1 MTDVNMSKNPY
12 VGPRAFSESNKTT
25 FFGREAEARD
35 LISLV
40 ESEQLVIF
48 SAQSGAGKSSLINA
62 RLIPS
67 MRERGFHVLPSG
79 RLAGEPVK
87 NNITIENIFTFNL
100 LRSIDQ
106 RQRPVQSLAKMSI
119 HEFLQS
125 EKAHISSD
133 GKREQI
139 STVLVID
146 QFEEIVTT
154 HLEHWQARSQF
165 FSQLNDA
172 LAQDDLL
179 WVLLVLREDY
189 VPEIEPYAR
198 LLSGRM
204 QARFYMPRMERQA
217 ALMAIK
223 EPAKLGKRPFAAGA
237 AELLADNLRQLQ
249 SQQGVTQDVWGQFVE
264 PVQLQVVCFQLWQAL
279 ENQPVAPIT
288 NEHIIALGNVD
299 AALSAFYEQTI
310 ATALQGSDVTEL
322 QLRNWC
328 EEKLITSSHTRGTV
342 HAGSQESIAGVPTTL
357 VKRLEDLYLLRAER
371 RNGLWYE
378 LVHDRFIEPI
388 LQANEQ
394 WRLGQAPLLRDADMW
409 QRNGR
414 LSTYLYKGQQLADA
428 LASTPLAQAQPV
440 IKAFLETSIN
450 EEARQKLE
458 EDQEKARAAKT
469 SARRFRS
476 VLIGIGL
483 LSSVVLLALAYAF
496 FSGAKAAASQL
507 TAENARKNAII
518 QQATSEA
525 ASILVAQEQG
535 TAEAAVPTAQSEQ
548 STAETRSQ
556 QALDQQS
563 TAEAI
568 SNAAATAV
576 AQAESTRD
584 YAETLQTVAEDNQA
598 QTAEE
603 LALAEAA
610 QEDAESVRRL
620 QVIDRLRRDIKDA
633 TTDNNTELAVLLALE
648 TARLSEEQTGEPYPL
663 AASLRPLFANP
674 YFNHAANNNPSTI
687 RSGAS
692 VIGTA
697 DGYWRVR
704 NNNGTVTVDLINRDV
719 SIKLIDLPTRDLE
732 MALSPDNQQIAI
744 ASGTDIYLIEMPPLN
759 PERTIGNYTTDL
771 PPFAKLS
778 GHQTEIT
785 GLTFSAIGQKLLSS
799 SAGTTLEW
807 YLHAPV
813 LAYGENQVNT
823 TSTRQNDTTYE
834 TIFLEGG
841 TKTAV
846 SADGQLLVVVQ
857 PDDPNFQREN
867 NILIWPL
874 AKIVGE
880 ESLAPTLFTE
890 LGADDNEN
898 EPILLSDQIRHI
910 ETVALSPDGKWL
922 AAAIAKFQSPG
933 TIYLWAMD
941 DLLAEPIQLESHR
954 RPLQT
959 LTFSPN
965 GRYLLSGGGDGR
977 LSNVSDNALRVWD
990 MDNLES
996 EPIIT
1001 PEFEDSL
1008 SLITFTPDEQAVVIM
1023 DEGGHIHFYSWA
1035 NFPNSTPT
1043 QMGIDSAIT
1052 DIAFSPDEKLM
1063 AIADDS
1069 GYVHLHNL
1077 TNPSLPPDTLGERSG
1092 SGYTTITFSP
1102 DGSTMAMAG
1111 ANSTIYL
1118 WETADWF
1125 ASPLEMNGH
1134 YGAIIDLRF
1143 TPNGN
1148 QLISTSADT
1157 VRVWPMPQELE
1168 ATACALTQR
1177 NLTEI
1182 EWFTYFGEEPYH
1194 QTCPNNP

>member
-1 MTDVNMSKNPY
+1 MTYVTMSKNPY
-12 VGPRAFSESNKTT
+12 VGPRAFTESNQTT

-40 ESEQLVIF
+40 VSEQLVIF

-67 MRERGFHVLPSG
+67 MRERGFHTLPSG
-79 RLAGEPVK
+79 RLAGEPAESS
-87 NNITIENIFTFNL
+87 TAIENIFTFNL
-100 LRSIDQ
+100 LRSIDL
-106 RQRPVQSLAKMSI
+106 RQRSVESLAQMSI

-125 EKAHISSD
+125 EKEYVAAEGES
-133 GKREQI
+133 EQV

-154 HLEHWQARSQF
+154 HLKHWQARSQF
-165 FSQLNDA
+165 FTQLNDA
-172 LAQDDLL
+172 LTQNDLL
-179 WVLLVLREDY
+179 WILLVLREDY

-198 LLSGRM
+198 LLSGRL

-223 EPAKLGKRPFAAGA
+223 EPAKLGERPFADGA

-249 SQQGVTQDVWGQFVE
+249 SQQGVTQEVWGQFVE

-279 ENQPVAPIT
+279 ETQPLAPIT
-288 NEHIIALGNVD
+288 KDNITALGNVD

-310 ATALQGSDVTEL
+310 ATALLGSDVTEL

-342 HAGSQESIAGVPTTL
+342 HAGSQAFIAGVPTTII
-357 VKRLEDLYLLRAER
+357 KRLEDLYLLRAER
-371 RNGLWYE
+371 RGGLWYE

-388 LQANEQ
+388 LQANQQ

-414 LSTYLYKGQQLADA
+414 LLTHLYKGQRLADA
-428 LASTPLAQAQPV
+428 LESTPLAQAQPL
-440 IKAFLETSIN
+440 IKAFLEASAN

-469 SARRFRS
+469 SARRFRTLFLG
-476 VLIGIGL
+476 VGLI
-483 LSSVVLLALAYAF
+483 SSVVLIALAYAF

-518 QQATSEA
+518 QQGTSEA

-535 TAEAAVPTAQSEQ
+535 TAEAALPIAQSEQ
-548 STAETRSQ
+548 STAEARSQ
-556 QALDQQS
+556 QALNQQS

-576 AQAESTRD
+576 VQAEATSQ

-603 LALAEAA
+603 LAAAVDA
-610 QEDAESVRRL
+610 QEDAERVRRL
-620 QVIDRLRRDIKDA
+620 QVIDTLGRDIERAA
-633 TTDNNTELAVLLALE
+633 TANNTELAVLLTLE
-648 TARLSEEQTGEPYPL
+648 TARLSEEETSEPYPL
-663 AASLRPLFANP
+663 AESLRPLFAHS
-674 YFNHAANNNPSTI
+674 YFNHTVNRAPSTV
-687 RSGAS
+687 RSS
-692 VIGTA
+692 GTSINTN
-697 DGYWRVR
+697 DGNWRVW
-704 NNNGTVTVDLINRDV
+704 NENGTVVVKLIARDV
-719 SIKLIDLPTRDLE
+719 SIELIDLQTRTLR
-732 MALSPDNQQIAI
+732 MALSPDNEQIAI
-744 ASGTDIYLIEMPPLN
+744 ASGTDIYLMEMPPLN

-778 GHQTEIT
+778 GHQENIVA
-785 GLTFSAIGQKLLSS
+785 LEFSTDGQRLISS
-799 SAGTTLEW
+799 SPKTALEW

-813 LAYGENQVNT
+813 LAYGENEVNT
-823 TSTRQNDTTYE
+823 TSARQNDTTYE

-846 SADGQLLVVVQ
+846 SADGQLLVVIQ

-880 ESLAPTLFTE
+880 ESIAPTLFAE
-890 LGADDNEN
+890 LEASKGDD
-898 EPILLSDQIRHI
+898 PILLSDQIRHI

-922 AAAIAKFQSPG
+922 AVAIAKFQSPG
-933 TIYLWAMD
+933 TIYLWSMD
-941 DLLAEPIQLESHR
+941 NLSDEPIQLESHR

-965 GRYLLSGGGDGR
+965 GRYLLSGGGDGSI
-977 LSNVSDNALRVWD
+977 SNVSDNGLRVWD
-990 MDNLES
+990 MENLES

-1001 PEFEDSL
+1001 PQFEDSL
-1008 SLITFTPDEQAVVIM
+1008 SFITFSPDEQNVVIL
-1023 DEGGHIHFYSWA
+1023 DEGGHVHFYPWA
-1035 NFPNSTPT
+1035 DFPNSAPV
-1043 QMGIDSAIT
+1043 QMDMDNNVT
-1052 DIAFSPDEKLM
+1052 DISFSPDGELM
-1063 AIADDS
+1063 AVADDL
-1069 GYVHLHNL
+1069 GYVHLRNL
-1077 TNPSLPPDTLGERSG
+1077 ANPSRPPDTLGERSG
-1092 SGYTTITFSP
+1092 AGYTIITFSP

-1111 ANSTIYL
+1111 ENSTIYL
-1118 WETADWF
+1118 WKTTDWF
-1125 ASPLEMNGH
+1125 APPLEMNGN
-1134 YGAIIDLRF
+1134 YSAITDLRF

-1148 QLISTSADT
+1148 HLISTSADT

-1168 ATACALTQR
+1168 TTACALAQR

-1182 EWFTYFGEEPYH
+1182 EWFTYFDEEPYH
-1194 QTCPNNP
+1194 KTCPNNP